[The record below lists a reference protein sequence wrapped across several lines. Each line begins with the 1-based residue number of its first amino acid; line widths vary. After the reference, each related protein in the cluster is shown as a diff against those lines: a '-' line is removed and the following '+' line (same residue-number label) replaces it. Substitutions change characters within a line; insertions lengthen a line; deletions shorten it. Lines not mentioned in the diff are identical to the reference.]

1 MKIAIG
7 SDHAGFELK
16 EKLRAMLERQGHEV
30 TDEGTSTTDSV
41 DYPDYAKKVADDVA
55 GGMATYGVLVCGS
68 GIGMAITANKVPG
81 IRAANVTTEVEAQ
94 LMREHNNANVVAV
107 GARLVDETRAEAIVK
122 KFLATA
128 FSGGRHEQRVEK
140 ITAIEKQES
149 KS

>member
-16 EKLRAMLERQGHEV
+16 EKLRAMLEKQGHEV
-30 TDEGTSTTDSV
+30 TDEGTRSTESV
-41 DYPDYAKKVADDVA
+41 DYPDYAKRVADDVA
-55 GGMATYGVLVCGS
+55 GGKATYGVLVCGS

-107 GARLVDETRAEAIVK
+107 GARLVDETQAEAIVK
-122 KFLATA
+122 KFLT
-128 FSGGRHEQRVEK
+128 
-140 ITAIEKQES
+140 T
-149 KS
+149 